1 MEPDTG
7 MARASAR
14 HRPLDGEACCV
25 EFKAQLAAGAGG
37 LAPGGHAP
45 RPSGQPDR
53 DPGSFGPDQMAPT
66 FDPLVCSAPAAAVKH
81 SIWLIAAV
89 FMGTPWAVRADEA
102 WDAAR
107 ARWDAA
113 GVSSYAYTYQKVCE
127 CHREQPSDTIVTV
140 EQGRIVDVRYDRD
153 EYLAEVP
160 VPPERYAWFRTV
172 DDLFALVAGALERA
186 AMVRVSYEPRL
197 GYPTRIFVDY
207 ERDLVGE
214 EVELRVLQLRE
225 LD

>member
-1 MEPDTG
+1 

-14 HRPLDGEACCV
+14 HRPLDGEAFCA

-45 RPSGQPDR
+45 RPSGQPGR
-53 DPGSFGPDQMAPT
+53 DPGSFGPDQMAPA

-81 SIWLIAAV
+81 AIWLIAAV

-186 AMVRVSYEPRL
+186 AVVRVSYEPRL